1 MATATPTTYAI
12 EIRDK
17 DDELKQRIEHR
28 VTSLSWEWKAHG
40 GCGRCNA
47 TIEGNP
53 YLFEPAAD
61 DNILIY
67 LPAPGGGAEL
77 WYRGYIES
85 FNRTFAGPKGTLS
98 MEFEGLFGWM
108 NRLVVHENV
117 GVKVYEGM
125 EMSAIVDSV
134 FDEFIAPQA
143 PITKGTI
150 DEGLFSADRLEFKN
164 DAEDVLRTLADLQG
178 RVIYGVGPDGVFY
191 WRNESDTVG
200 PKGKWFIGDHI
211 TGVRDRTDYR
221 GMKNEVFFEGGKI
234 AGAVFSVRRSS
245 TGLQA
250 LHGVRQILASNSSIN
265 TNAVSARFIKNI
277 LLGEGVPRRQV
288 TATKS
293 NVEEKIEASIPIGP
307 IEIIDPERYR
317 DPNRYRADAD
327 PDGILYGVGDH
338 IYGETEQHYVE
349 RVRYTLS
356 PDSGNV
362 DAEIQFGDS
371 QAVSMTSARIKQLEN
386 EISNVRRS
394 L

>member
-17 DDELKQRIEHR
+17 DDALKQRIEHR
-28 VTSLSWEWKAHG
+28 VSSLSWEWKAHG
-40 GCGRCNA
+40 GCGRCNV

-53 YLFEPAAD
+53 YLFEPAGD

-67 LPAPGGGAEL
+67 LPASGGGAEL

-85 FNRTFAGPKGTLS
+85 FNRSFSGPKGTLS

-108 NRLVVHENV
+108 NRLVIHDDV

-125 EMSAIVDSV
+125 EMSAIVDSL

-234 AGAVFSVRRSS
+234 GGAVFSVRRSS
-245 TGLQA
+245 AGLQA

-293 NVEEKIEASIPIGP
+293 NLEEKIEVSIPIGP

-327 PDGILYGVGDH
+327 PDGIFYGVGDH

-356 PDSGNV
+356 PDSGRV
-362 DAEIQFGDS
+362 DAEVQFGDS